1 MKIEDNWWF
10 VVILVVFF
18 VYFIMVYNS
27 KPSSHI
33 SQPLIPI
40 ECQQEII
47 NRLKSRKLPY
57 NTTIEITQKNNQW
70 KYRFQWTD
78 GKWYD
83 L

>member
-10 VVILVVFF
+10 IVILVIFF

-27 KPSSHI
+27 KPIHI